1 MNLVNVRVRWLVL
14 EPGFE
19 PKHGCLVPTRH
30 YTSGAPEISF
40 LSFFLFPMTQQ
51 LASALLSDCGIL
63 WNIYIGESALHFQ
76 ESCREPM
83 LMEIRGNADEQSSSG
98 LVSRVY
104 L

>member
-63 WNIYIGESALHFQ
+63 WNIYIGESALHFRKAAVNLCSWRSEVMQ
-76 ESCREPM
+76 M
-83 LMEIRGNADEQSSSG
+83 SS
-98 LVSRVY
+98 LAQD
-104 L
+104 